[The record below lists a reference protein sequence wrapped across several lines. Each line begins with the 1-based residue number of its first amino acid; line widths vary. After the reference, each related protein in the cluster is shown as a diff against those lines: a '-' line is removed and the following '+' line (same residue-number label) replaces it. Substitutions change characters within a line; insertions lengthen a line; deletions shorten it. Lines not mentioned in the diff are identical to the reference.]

1 MDDDSEMNAPAGSG
15 PGAGSG
21 FRAGHD
27 AGAGAGAGRGDG
39 RSAGIGPVVEVLDPG
54 LLALVEDLGRPGLAD
69 LGIGRSGAV
78 DVPSLLLGNRLVGNH
93 ESAAAIELTLG
104 RAAFRLRAGGTVALT
119 GASAPVTVAG
129 RPVGMS
135 TPATVAAGEEVRI
148 GRTGDGVRT
157 YLAVRG
163 GIDVPPVLGSR
174 SRDTLAGIGP
184 PELRPGDL
192 LPVGTDIAGPPGREP
207 EPPARSSE
215 EVVLRVHAGPRADWF
230 TPDALDTLFGEPYQV
245 TPRSDRIGMR
255 LRGGALRYRRGGE
268 LPPEGMVTGA
278 LQVPPEAQPVLFL
291 ADHPVTGG
299 YPVIGVVA
307 SEDIPLAAQARPGR
321 WIRFARA

>member
-1 MDDDSEMNAPAGSG
+1 MNAYGVERPVESEAPASGRPGSS
-15 PGAGSG
+15 PPT
-21 FRAGHD
+21 
-27 AGAGAGAGRGDG
+27 
-39 RSAGIGPVVEVLDPG
+39 IEVLDPG

-78 DVPSLLLGNRLVGNH
+78 DVQSLRLGNRLVGNH

-104 RAAFRLRAGGTVALT
+104 GAAFRFHRPAIVALT
-119 GASAPVTVAG
+119 GAPASVTVG
-129 RPVGMS
+129 ERPTELPGPVL
-135 TPATVAAGEEVRI
+135 VDAGEEVRI
-148 GRTGDGVRT
+148 GRPRAGVRT

-174 SRDTLAGIGP
+174 SRDTLAGLGP

-192 LPVGTDIAGPPGREP
+192 IAVGDEAIGPPLDRP
-207 EPPARSSE
+207 VVAAQSPAE
-215 EVVLRVHAGPRADWF
+215 IILRVYSGPRVDWF
-230 TPDALDTLFGEPYQV
+230 TPEALATLFDAPYQV
-245 TPRSDRIGMR
+245 TPRSDRVGMR
-255 LRGGALRYRRGGE
+255 LRGGQLRYRQAGE

-278 LQVPPEAQPVLFL
+278 LQVPPEGQPVLFL

-307 SEDIPLAAQARPGR
+307 SEDVPLAAQAEPGR
-321 WIRFARA
+321 LIWFVPS